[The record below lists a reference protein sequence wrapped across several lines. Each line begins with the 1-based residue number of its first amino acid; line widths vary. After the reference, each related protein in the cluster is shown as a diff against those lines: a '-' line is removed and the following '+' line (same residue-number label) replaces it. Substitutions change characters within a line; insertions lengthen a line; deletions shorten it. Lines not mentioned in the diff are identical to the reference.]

1 MKIETLA
8 VHAGHTVDPATGAV
22 ASPIYL
28 STTFERD
35 IKGTYSRG
43 FMYTRNDNP
52 NRHALEQGISALEGG
67 AAAAAFA
74 SGTGATMAVFHA
86 LAPGDHILAHIDAYY
101 GTTRLLREIFLRW
114 GLQADFIDMSNLAAV
129 KKALRAK
136 TKLAWMETP
145 SNPLLKIV
153 DIAAVSQI
161 VHDADAICVCDNTWA
176 PVLQR
181 PFELGADLILHS
193 TTKYFGGHCDVAGG
207 IVVAKKDSEFFQG
220 VRRIQYSGGAVP
232 SPFDCWL
239 ILRGMRTLPWRMR
252 AHSENGMKV
261 ADFLAQHRQVEG
273 VHYPGLRSHLGHEIA
288 RRQMS
293 IRSTNAQDKLFGGM
307 LSFQVKGGREAAM
320 SEGEHSK
327 IFIRATSLG
336 GVESLIEH
344 RASIEGAGTTSPENL
359 LRLSIGLE
367 NADDLIEDLDQ
378 ALGQQGAAV
387 SRPPRFGASA

>member
-8 VHAGHTVDPATGAV
+8 VHAAHSVDPATGAV
-22 ASPIYL
+22 AAPIYL

-35 IKGTYSRG
+35 IEGTYSRG

-52 NRHALEQGISALEGG
+52 NRDALERGISALEGG

-74 SGTGATMAVFHA
+74 SGTGATMSIFQA
-86 LAPGDHILAHIDAYY
+86 LAPGDHVLAHADAYY
-101 GTTRLLREIFLRW
+101 GTSRLLREIFLRW
-114 GLQADFIDMSNLAAV
+114 GLQADFVDMSDVTAV
-129 KKALRAK
+129 KKALK
-136 TKLAWMETP
+136 PNTKLAWAETP

-153 DIAAVSQI
+153 DLAAVAKI
-161 VHDADAICVCDNTWA
+161 VHGAGALFVCDNTWA

-181 PFELGADLILHS
+181 PFDLGADLILHS
-193 TTKYFGGHCDVAGG
+193 TTKYFGGHCDVLGG
-207 IVVAKKDSEFFQG
+207 VVVAKENSDFFQRIRG
-220 VRRIQYSGGAVP
+220 IQYEGGAVP

-252 AHSENGMKV
+252 AHSENAMKV
-261 ADFLAQHRQVEG
+261 ADFLAQHRRVAR
-273 VHYPGLRSHLGHEIA
+273 VHYPGLPSHPGHKIA
-288 RRQMS
+288 AGQMS
-293 IRSTNAQDKLFGGM
+293 IRSTDAQDKLFGGM
-307 LSFQVKGGREAAM
+307 LSFEVKDGSNAAM
-320 SEGEHSK
+320 SVAAKTK

-344 RASIEGAGTTSPENL
+344 RASIEGPGTTSPEGL

-378 ALGQQGAAV
+378 ALG
-387 SRPPRFGASA
+387 